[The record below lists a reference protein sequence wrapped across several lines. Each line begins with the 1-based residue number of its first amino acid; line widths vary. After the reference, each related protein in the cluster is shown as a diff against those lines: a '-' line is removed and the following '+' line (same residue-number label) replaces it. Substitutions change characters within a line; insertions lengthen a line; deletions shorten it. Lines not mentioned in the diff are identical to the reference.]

1 MKRSN
6 IAALTVF
13 FAAVPLTLFL
23 GMRIPGRGYYVTA
36 TLIMIELMIP
46 LFMAFEGRRPQAR
59 ELTVLAVMCAVAV
72 AGRVAIPIPHF
83 KAAFALI
90 MITGIAFGPECGF
103 AVGAVTAFVSNFF
116 LGQGAYL
123 PWQMMAYG
131 AGGLLS
137 GFVFKKGLLP
147 RKRIPMALFGTL
159 AVVLWIGPLLDISNA
174 FLMASE
180 LTPGVFAASLLSG
193 LPVNLIQASCTALVM
208 FFFGVPLLDKLD
220 RVRLKYGMTEGADGI

>member
-90 MITGIAFGPECGF
+90 MITGIAFGPE
-103 AVGAVTAFVSNFF
+103 
-116 LGQGAYL
+116 
-123 PWQMMAYG
+123 
-131 AGGLLS
+131 
-137 GFVFKKGLLP
+137 
-147 RKRIPMALFGTL
+147 
-159 AVVLWIGPLLDISNA
+159 
-174 FLMASE
+174 
-180 LTPGVFAASLLSG
+180 
-193 LPVNLIQASCTALVM
+193 
-208 FFFGVPLLDKLD
+208 
-220 RVRLKYGMTEGADGI
+220 